1 MKLQLLTVIG
11 AGAVLSLMAA
21 DESPLLKTPKDR
33 ISYAIGMD
41 IGKSITNQSIDIN
54 PDALAAALKSVVTGA
69 KPLLSDAEYQENMK
83 TFRSDMQAKMMAKR
97 AEMQAKQAE
106 KSKEVGDKNKKDGE
120 TFLVENKKKDGV
132 KTTPSGLEYKIIT
145 AGTGKIPS
153 RNDTVVTQY
162 RGSFIDGREFDSSY
176 KRGEPFVTAVTNVIK
191 GWTEALTMMPVGSKW
206 QLFIPADLA
215 YGAGTGSIPPNSTL
229 LFDMELLGIQDKAKE
244 EKKAEAATAK

>member
-1 MKLQLLTVIG
+1 MKLQLLMIIG

-120 TFLVENKKKDGV
+120 TFLVGNKKKDGV
-132 KTTPSGLEYKIIT
+132 KTTPSGQI
-145 AGTGKIPS
+145 
-153 RNDTVVTQY
+153 
-162 RGSFIDGREFDSSY
+162 GRASY
-176 KRGEPFVTAVTNVIK
+176 
-191 GWTEALTMMPVGSKW
+191 
-206 QLFIPADLA
+206 
-215 YGAGTGSIPPNSTL
+215 
-229 LFDMELLGIQDKAKE
+229 
-244 EKKAEAATAK
+244 